1 MTDIFYK
8 QAILGLRNLDTFN
21 KRVVLGLRNFDS

>member
-8 QAILGLRNLDTFN
+8 QVILGLRNFDTFN